1 MDHSTI
7 RHIKSQA
14 KRLKKTTQTL
24 TYCQCLDVVVQK
36 YGVRNFHALQAI
48 PQQIEAPAKKS
59 TYSTKFRLPNDFRA
73 NDWPY
78 FDLPN
83 FFEPITRA

>member
-1 MDHSTI
+1 MTELVMDHSTI

-24 TYCQCLDVVVQK
+24 SYCQCLDVVSQK
-36 YGVRNFHALQAI
+36 IGVRNFHTLQAT
-48 PQQIEAPAKKS
+48 PQQTEAPAKQS
-59 TYSTKFRLPNDFRA
+59 MYSTNFRLPNNFRA

-83 FFEPITRA
+83 F